1 MQRRLLLPGSTRFGS
16 PSGDLRYRGR
26 VAARPE
32 LIDNLAQLT
41 LFADLSRPQ
50 LEALTHSVDEE
61 VFAEGQRV
69 LRQGLSGNSFYVI
82 VEGQAA
88 IRIDGEQP
96 WTLGPG
102 DFFGEVSALTGE
114 PPTAD
119 VVATSLLRC
128 IVVPGPEIERF
139 LLEQPRLLLRLFK
152 AQVRRLRAA
161 LEWRA

>member
-1 MQRRLLLPGSTRFGS
+1 VS
-16 PSGDLRYRGR
+16 
-26 VAARPE
+26 ARPE
-32 LIDNLAQLT
+32 LIDSLAQLS

-50 LEALTHSVDEE
+50 LEALVHSVDEE

-69 LRQGLSGNSFYVI
+69 LRQGLSGNNFYVI
-82 VEGQAA
+82 LEGQAA
-88 IRIDGEQP
+88 IRIDGEEP
-96 WTLGPG
+96 WTLGAG

-119 VVATSLLRC
+119 VVATTMLRC
-128 IVVPGPEIERF
+128 IVVPAPEVEQ
-139 LLEQPRLLLRLFK
+139 LLLQHPRLLLRLFK

>member
-1 MQRRLLLPGSTRFGS
+1 MT
-16 PSGDLRYRGR
+16 
-26 VAARPE
+26 ARPE
-32 LIDNLAQLT
+32 LIDSLAQLS

-50 LEALTHSVDEE
+50 LESLAHSVDEE

-69 LRQGLSGNSFYVI
+69 LRQGLSGNNFYVI
-82 VEGQAA
+82 LEGQAA
-88 IRIDGEQP
+88 IRIDGEEP
-96 WTLGPG
+96 WTLGAG

-119 VVATSLLRC
+119 VVATTMLRC
-128 IVVPGPEIERF
+128 IVVPAPEVEE
-139 LLEQPRLLLRLFK
+139 LLLQHPRLLLRLFK